1 MCSGLS
7 PFINSENVAMK
18 TTETLKEKYIRWV
31 NGLKAKKVVLVT
43 FPCPHCGGEI
53 ETLPASGREVW
64 ESLTSCPFCE
74 SVFMKLVSGKR
85 VITGR
90 FFAETDMATGETTL

>member
-1 MCSGLS
+1 
-7 PFINSENVAMK
+7 MK

-31 NGLKAKKVVLVT
+31 NRLKEQKVVLVSFT
-43 FPCPHCGGEI
+43 CPHCGAGI

-64 ESLTSCPFCE
+64 DSLASCPFCE

-85 VITGR
+85 VITAR
-90 FFAETDMATGETTL
+90 FFAETSIATGETTL

>member
-1 MCSGLS
+1 
-7 PFINSENVAMK
+7 MK

-43 FPCPHCGGEI
+43 FSCPHCGAGI
-53 ETLPASGREVW
+53 ETLPAPDREVW
-64 ESLTSCPFCE
+64 NSLTSCPFCE

-85 VITGR
+85 VITGK
-90 FFAETDMATGETTL
+90 FLAEIERSLCQ